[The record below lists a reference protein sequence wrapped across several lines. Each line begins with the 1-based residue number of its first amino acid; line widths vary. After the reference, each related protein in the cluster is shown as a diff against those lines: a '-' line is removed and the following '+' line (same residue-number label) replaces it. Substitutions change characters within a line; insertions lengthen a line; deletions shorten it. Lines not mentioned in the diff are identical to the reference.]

1 MSEMDVR
8 IVELPPMRMATA
20 WAFSDSPETA
30 AWELMHSWAEP
41 LGYLDQNEPPRIFG
55 FNNPDPS
62 PGSPN
67 YGYEFWMTIEE
78 DIPVA
83 GDIRLHSFGGGLY
96 AVTRC
101 VGIPAIPQTW
111 KQLVVWLQKSKYR
124 KAHHQWLEE
133 HISFMKTPL
142 DQYILDL
149 FLPIMG

>member
-1 MSEMDVR
+1 MNKMDVR
-8 IVELPPMRMATA
+8 IVELPQMRMATA

-30 AWELMHSWAEP
+30 AWEVMRSWAEP
-41 LGYLDQNEPPRIFG
+41 LGYLDRSKPRRIFG

-67 YGYEFWMTIEE
+67 YGYEFWMTIDENT
-78 DIPVA
+78 PVA
-83 GDIRLHSFGGGLY
+83 GEIRIHEFGGGMY

-101 VGIPAIPQTW
+101 VGIPSITQTW

-133 HISFMKTPL
+133 HLSPGGTPF
-142 DQYILDL
+142 DEYIIDL
-149 FLPIMG
+149 FIPITE